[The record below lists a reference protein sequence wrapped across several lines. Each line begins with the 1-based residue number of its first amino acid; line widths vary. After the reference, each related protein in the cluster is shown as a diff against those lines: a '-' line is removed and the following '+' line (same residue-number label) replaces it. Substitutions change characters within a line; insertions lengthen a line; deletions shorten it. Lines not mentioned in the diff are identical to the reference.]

1 VACRAVLVHSMVTDR
16 PMFSVGQS
24 PPRGSS
30 SSLNRAFPPLHSSP
44 SAGPDSGN
52 PPGPSTLC
60 GSHWMAPQ
68 LSTSPLAH
76 SICLL
81 GGWSTYPGALTT
93 PAVST
98 DSVSAAV
105 PLMAS
110 AVFPILFRGFAA
122 IRTAPS
128 VVDHM
133 WSDPYG
139 LDQI

>member
-1 VACRAVLVHSMVTDR
+1 MVTDR

-44 SAGPDSGN
+44 SAGPAAGN

-81 GGWSTYPGALTT
+81 GGWSTYPCAPAT
-93 PAVST
+93 PAEST

-105 PLMAS
+105 PLMATAAL
-110 AVFPILFRGFAA
+110 AVLFGSFAV
-122 IRTAPS
+122 IRTLLL
-128 VVDHM
+128 VWIIRGLDHM
-133 WSDPYG
+133 V
-139 LDQI
+139 